1 MYWLGIGIWVL
12 NVVVAAISY
21 VYPVPVAPCFL
32 LFFAWA
38 VAVHILVGRDGR
50 DLKTLQS
57 FAPKP
62 FGQITAVGA
71 AYTGFNFLLCMF
83 LLREGGPGIENG
95 QYALMNHGFV
105 RYISREEYER
115 LSLVESRFFTG
126 HLLVFT
132 ASSMQ
137 SLAGL
142 RKWKQLK

>member
-1 MYWLGIGIWVL
+1 MYWLGIGIWAL
-12 NVVVAAISY
+12 NVALTAVSY
-21 VYPVPVAPCFL
+21 VYPVPVMPWFL
-32 LFFAWA
+32 LFFLWT
-38 VAVHILVGRDGR
+38 VAVHIVVGRKGD
-50 DLKTLQS
+50 DLNTLQS

-62 FGQITAVGA
+62 FGRITAVCT
-71 AYTGFNFLLCMF
+71 AYTGFNFILCMF

-105 RYISREEYER
+105 RYISREEFER

-137 SLAGL
+137 VLAGR
-142 RKWKQLK
+142 RKWKQL

>member
-12 NVVVAAISY
+12 NVALTAVSY
-21 VYPVPVAPCFL
+21 VYPVPVMPLSL
-32 LFFAWA
+32 LFFAWT
-38 VAVHILVGRDGR
+38 VAVHILVGRGGR

-62 FGQITAVGA
+62 FGQITAVCA
-71 AYTGFNFLLCMF
+71 AYTDFNFLLCMF
-83 LLREGGPGIENG
+83 LLRKGGPGIENG

-137 SLAGL
+137 VLAGR
-142 RKWKQLK
+142 RKWKQL